1 MNNNFRTLS
10 FYFNLILI
18 LILIGIVV
26 HLIKK
31 RRAGNIQIQRQKPTL
46 AQKINPSAQNSKSCS
61 FLPQS

>member
-1 MNNNFRTLS
+1 MNNNFGTLS
-10 FYFNLILI
+10 VSFNLI
-18 LILIGIVV
+18 LILIGIVA

-31 RRAGNIQIQRQKPTL
+31 RRAGNIQNQRQKPTL